1 MPKQHILQWHVLNSY
16 SHILGWHVLLLFRD
30 KRRLLQR
37 FIQSA
42 NGDKMV
48 QTLVPV
54 LVLEKATTEGR
65 KR

>member
-30 KRRLLQR
+30 KKRLLQR
-37 FIQSA
+37 FIQLA